1 MDHFLH
7 HIDINYIMLFH
18 LILIN
23 FIPFYNNNTNIKS
36 HVRTQLNS
44 YKKNSTCY
52 SENKSD
58 YK

>member
-1 MDHFLH
+1 
-7 HIDINYIMLFH
+7 MLFH

-44 YKKNSTCY
+44 YQIISTYY
-52 SENKSD
+52 SEKKSH